1 MLGRLMLVGLLAS
14 AFAVPAQQVQARA
27 QNVEIALWRLKP
39 LGLDAA
45 TADRL
50 EVLLRAETSRLEG
63 FSLQSKERTEGIL
76 ASPANAELRKC
87 GGATSCLCEI
97 GKALG
102 VDKLITGVIGG
113 LGDDYTFDL
122 KLVEIRSCR
131 EERRINEA
139 LSGRE
144 DLLIGA
150 IRRAL
155 YKLVAPE
162 LVVGSIGIDVPVEGA
177 RVLIDGRQVG
187 VTPLAAPVGG
197 LRPGSHK
204 LQIEKEG
211 LSTFED
217 SIPVRFQAVT
227 RVKVDLVRSTL
238 LGLSY
243 EKEKKKEAAPKPELV
258 KPLKREGSPAIRI
271 LAWSSLG
278 LSVAAVAGAALA
290 GWRSSVAEGEVEDAA
305 RNGQLTSGHQDTINR
320 GETYATLSNVG
331 WGVAGGAAVLSL
343 VLFLVDFFS
352 DGGEGAAPD
361 AVAPTLTEQ
370 GGGLV
375 LQWSF

>member
-1 MLGRLMLVGLLAS
+1 VLVRLLLIGLLAS
-14 AFAVPAQQVQARA
+14 AWAVPAQA
-27 QNVEIALWRLKP
+27 QTTRVALWRLKP
-39 LGLDAA
+39 LGLDAN

-50 EVLLRAETSRLEG
+50 EVLLRAETSRLKG
-63 FSLQSKERTEGIL
+63 ITLQTKKRTEGIL
-76 ASPANAELRKC
+76 ARPRNADLRKC
-87 GGATSCLCEI
+87 GGETACLCKI

-102 VDKLITGVIGG
+102 VNKLVTGVIGG

-122 KLVEIRSCR
+122 KLVDIRSCR

-155 YKLVAPE
+155 YKLVAPD
-162 LVVGSIGIDVPVEGA
+162 LFVGSIGIDVPVEGA
-177 RVLIDGRQVG
+177 KVLIDGKPVG

-197 LRPGSHK
+197 LKPGSHK
-204 LQIEKEG
+204 LQITKEG
-211 LSTFED
+211 LSSFED
-217 SIPVRFQAVT
+217 SVPVRFQVVT

-243 EKEKKKEAAPKPELV
+243 EEEKKPEETPKPEIV
-258 KPLKREGSPAIRI
+258 APAPRKGSPVLRI
-271 LAWSSLG
+271 LAWTSAG
-278 LSVAAVAGAALA
+278 LAGAAVIGASLA
-290 GWRSSVAEGEVEDAA
+290 GWRSNVAERDVEKAAQRGE
-305 RNGQLTSGHQDTINR
+305 LTSGHQDTINR
-320 GETYATLSNVG
+320 GETFATLSNIG

-343 VLFLVDFFS
+343 VLFLVDSFADS
-352 DGGEGAAPD
+352 GAPAPT
-361 AVAPTLTEQ
+361 VAPTVTKE
-370 GGGLV
+370 GGGVV

>member
-1 MLGRLMLVGLLAS
+1 MVLVGLLIS
-14 AFAVPAQQVQARA
+14 AWVFPVQAQTA
-27 QNVEIALWRLKP
+27 KIALWRLKP

-50 EVLLRAETSRLEG
+50 EVLLRAETSRLKG
-63 FSLQSKERTEGIL
+63 FSLQTKKRTEGIL
-76 ASPANAELRKC
+76 ARPRNQELRKC
-87 GGATSCLCEI
+87 GGETACLCKI

-102 VDKLITGVIGG
+102 VKKLVTGVIGG

-122 KLVEIRSCR
+122 KLVDVRSCR

-162 LVVGSIGIDVPVEGA
+162 LFVGSIGIDVPVEGA
-177 RVLIDGRQVG
+177 QVLIDGQPVG

-197 LRPGSHK
+197 LKPGSHK
-204 LQIEKEG
+204 LQITKEG
-211 LSTFED
+211 LSSFED
-217 SIPVRFQAVT
+217 SIPVRFQVVT

-243 EKEKKKEAAPKPELV
+243 EEEKKPEATPKPKIV
-258 KPLKREGSPAIRI
+258 KPVRKKGSPVIRV
-271 LAWSSLG
+271 LAWSSAG
-278 LSVAAVAGAALA
+278 LAGAAIIGASLA
-290 GWRSSVAEGEVEDAA
+290 GWRSNVAEREVEDAA
-305 RNGQLTSGHQDTINR
+305 RSSSLTSGHQDTINR
-320 GETYATLSNVG
+320 GEMFATLSNVG
-331 WGVAGGAAVLSL
+331 WGIAGGAAVLSL
-343 VLFLVDFFS
+343 VLFLVDSFS
-352 DGGEGAAPD
+352 DGEAGPAT
-361 AVAPTLTEQ
+361 VAPTVTKE
-370 GGGLV
+370 GGGV
-375 LQWSF
+375 MLQWSF

>member
-1 MLGRLMLVGLLAS
+1 MVVRLVLIGLLAS
-14 AFAVPAQQVQARA
+14 AVAFPAQA
-27 QNVEIALWRLKP
+27 QTAKIALWRLKP
-39 LGLDAA
+39 LGLDAN

-50 EVLLRAETSRLEG
+50 EALLRAETSRLKG
-63 FSLQSKERTEGIL
+63 FSLQTKERTERIL
-76 ASPANAELRKC
+76 ERPRNAELRKC
-87 GGATSCLCEI
+87 GGETSCLCKI

-102 VDKLITGVIGG
+102 VKKLVTGVIGG

-122 KLVEIRSCR
+122 KLVDIRSCR

-162 LVVGSIGIDVPVEGA
+162 LFVGSIGIDVPVEGA
-177 RVLIDGRQVG
+177 RVLIDDQQVG

-197 LRPGSHK
+197 LKPGTHK
-204 LQIEKEG
+204 LQITKEG
-211 LSTFED
+211 LSSFED
-217 SIPVRFQAVT
+217 SIPVRFQVVT

-243 EKEKKKEAAPKPELV
+243 EEEKKSGTTPQPEIV
-258 KPLKREGSPAIRI
+258 KPLKKEGSPVIRI

-278 LSVAAVAGAALA
+278 LSAAAIVGASLA
-290 GWRSSVAEGEVEDAA
+290 GWRSNVAENEVENAA
-305 RNGQLTSGHQDTINR
+305 NGGELTSGHQDTINR
-320 GETYATLSNVG
+320 GETYATLSNIG
-331 WGVAGGAAVLSL
+331 WGVAGGAAVLS
-343 VLFLVDFFS
+343 VILFLVDSFS
-352 DGGEGAAPD
+352 DSGVGPAT
-361 AVAPTLTEQ
+361 VTPTVTKE
-370 GGGLV
+370 GGGVV

>member
-1 MLGRLMLVGLLAS
+1 VLVRLVLVGLLAS
-14 AFAVPAQQVQARA
+14 AWAFPAQA
-27 QNVEIALWRLKP
+27 QTAKIALWRLKP
-39 LGLDAA
+39 LGLDAT

-50 EVLLRAETSRLEG
+50 EVLLRAETSRLKG
-63 FSLQSKERTEGIL
+63 FSLQNKKRTEGIL
-76 ASPANAELRKC
+76 SRPRNAELNKC
-87 GGATSCLCEI
+87 GGETACLCQI
-97 GKALG
+97 GKALK
-102 VDKLITGVIGG
+102 VDKLVTGVIGG

-122 KLVEIRSCR
+122 KLVDVRSCR

-162 LVVGSIGIDVPVEGA
+162 LFVGSIGIDVPVEGA
-177 RVLIDGRQVG
+177 QVLIDDKPVG

-197 LRPGSHK
+197 LKPGSHK
-204 LQIEKEG
+204 LQITKEG

-217 SIPVRFQAVT
+217 SIPVRFQVVT

-243 EKEKKKEAAPKPELV
+243 EEEKKPEAAPKPEV
-258 KPLKREGSPAIRI
+258 FKPAPRKGSPVIRV
-271 LAWSSLG
+271 LAWSSAG
-278 LSVAAVAGAALA
+278 LAAAAVIGASLA
-290 GWRSSVAEGEVEDAA
+290 GWRSNVAEREVEDAA
-305 RNGQLTSGHQDTINR
+305 KGGSLTSGHQDTINR
-320 GETYATLSNVG
+320 GEMFATLSNVG
-331 WGVAGGAAVLSL
+331 WGIAGGAAVLSL
-343 VLFLVDFFS
+343 VLFLVDSFS
-352 DGGEGAAPD
+352 DSGAPAA
-361 AVAPTLTEQ
+361 AVAPAVTRE
-370 GGGLV
+370 GGGIV

>member
-1 MLGRLMLVGLLAS
+1 MLIGLLAS
-14 AFAVPAQQVQARA
+14 VFGAPGRPQAQA
-27 QNVEIALWRLKP
+27 QNTRIALWRLKP

-50 EVLLRAETSRLEG
+50 EVLLRAETSRMEG
-63 FSLQSKERTEGIL
+63 FSLQTRERTEGIL
-76 ASPANAELRKC
+76 ARPRNAALRKC
-87 GGATSCLCEI
+87 GGETSCLCDI

-102 VDKLITGVIGG
+102 VDKLVTGVIGG
-113 LGDDYTFDL
+113 LGDDYSFDL
-122 KLVEIRSCR
+122 KLVDVRSCR

-162 LVVGSIGIDVPVEGA
+162 LFVGSIGIDVPVEGA
-177 RVLIDGRQVG
+177 RVLIDERQVG

-197 LRPGSHK
+197 LKPGSHK
-204 LQIEKEG
+204 LQIVKEG

-243 EKEKKKEAAPKPELV
+243 EEEKKEAAPQPEVV
-258 KPLKREGSPAIRI
+258 KPLKREGSPVIRV

-278 LSVAAVAGAALA
+278 VSAAAVLGAALA
-290 GWRSSVAEGEVEDAA
+290 GWRSNVAESEVEDAA
-305 RNGQLTSGHQDTINR
+305 IHNKLTSGHQDTINR
-320 GETYATLSNVG
+320 GETYATLSNIG

-343 VLFLVDFFS
+343 VLFLVDSFS
-352 DGGEGAAPD
+352 DGGGAAPD
-361 AVAPTLTEQ
+361 AVTPTVTKE
-370 GGGLV
+370 GGGVV